1 MATIEEKKA
10 VILQRFAKAKEST
23 LAKVVTLSL
32 ELYNFQLESE
42 KDIKDLEAEKKVD
55 EPAKETA
62 IEGV

>member
-32 ELYNFQLESE
+32 ELYNLQLESE